1 MTGPS
6 GPWSGMTG
14 PLSGIKIIDLS
25 VAISGPLAVGILADQ
40 GADVIKIEQPG
51 IGDIARFVGVAHNG
65 ISAMFQIANRG
76 KRSVVL
82 DLRDERAIGLLRDLC
97 RTADVFV
104 QNFRPG
110 VAERMGIGYVDLKAL
125 RADIV
130 YVSVSGFGDRG
141 PLAHK
146 RVYDNVVQAQ
156 SGLTYAQADPASGEP
171 QFLRQLA
178 ADKITALTGAQAI
191 SAALFARE
199 RGRGG
204 QHIRLAMLDAAIAFL
219 WVDCA
224 GNETLVDN
232 TAGRPSSAAGTMSL
246 MRVADG
252 FATATPLA
260 DSEFHGFCRSFGVDS
275 SDPDLATIG
284 DRMRNAEK
292 LRATLREVNA
302 AAATT
307 PLAEAMARMETNDV
321 PCGVAVTVDQ
331 LPHDPQVIANEL
343 LTETVHPALGRVQQP
358 RTPARFDG
366 TPAQHGPHA
375 PTLGQHTDEVLRE
388 LGIGDGRIATLRSEK
403 VVA

>member
-1 MTGPS
+1 
-6 GPWSGMTG
+6 MTG
-14 PLSGIKIIDLS
+14 PLSGVKIVDLS

-40 GADVIKIEQPG
+40 GADVVKIEQPG
-51 IGDIARFVGVAHNG
+51 IGDIARFVGVAHG
-65 ISAMFQIANRG
+65 GVSAMFQIANRG

-82 DLRDERAIGLLRDLC
+82 DLRDARAIDVLLDLC
-97 RTADVFV
+97 RDADVFV

-110 VAERMGIGYVDLKAL
+110 VAERMGIGYDDL
-125 RADIV
+125 RARRSDII
-130 YVSVSGFGDRG
+130 YVSISGFGDSG

-156 SGLTYAQADPASGEP
+156 SGLTYTQADPAVGEP

-178 ADKITALTGAQAI
+178 ADKITALTAAQAI

-204 QHIRLAMLDAAIAFL
+204 QLIRLAMLDAAIAFV

-224 GNETLVDN
+224 GNETLLDN
-232 TAGRPSSAAGTMSL
+232 TSGRPSSAAGTMSL

-260 DSEFHGFCRSFGVDS
+260 DSEFHGLCRSFGIDS
-275 SDPDLATIG
+275 SDPDLATVG
-284 DRMRNAEK
+284 DRMRNPDK
-292 LRATLREVNA
+292 LRAALRKVNA
-302 AAATT
+302 EAATT
-307 PLAEAMARMETNDV
+307 PLADAMARMEANDV
-321 PCGVAVTVDQ
+321 PCGVAVAVRD
-331 LPHDPQVIANEL
+331 LPHDPQVKANGL
-343 LTETVHPALGRVQQP
+343 LSETTHPSIGRIQQP
-358 RTPARFDG
+358 RTPARFSG
-366 TPAQHGPHA
+366 TAAQHKPHA

-388 LGIGDGRIATLRSEK
+388 LGLDDPRISALRVDK

>member
-1 MTGPS
+1 M
-6 GPWSGMTG
+6 
-14 PLSGIKIIDLS
+14 IK
-25 VAISGPLAVGILADQ
+25 V
-40 GADVIKIEQPG
+40 EQPG

-82 DLRDERAIGLLRDLC
+82 DLNDPRALEVLRDLC

-110 VAERMGIGYVDLKAL
+110 VAERMGIGYDDLRTL
-125 RADIV
+125 REDII
-130 YVSVSGFGDRG
+130 YVSVSGFGDVG

-156 SGLTYAQADPASGEP
+156 SGLTYTQADPATGEP

-178 ADKITALTGAQAI
+178 ADKITSLTAAQAI

-204 QHIRLAMLDAAIAFL
+204 QLIRLAMLDAAIAFV

-224 GNETLVDN
+224 GNETLLDN
-232 TAGRPSSAAGTMSL
+232 TGGRPSSAAGTMSL
-246 MRVADG
+246 MRLADG

-260 DSEFHGFCRSFGVDS
+260 DSEFHGLCRSFGIDS
-275 SDPDLATIG
+275 SDPELATIG
-284 DRMRNAEK
+284 DRMRNPDK
-292 LRATLREVNA
+292 LRAALRKVNA
-302 AAATT
+302 EAATT
-307 PLAEAMARMETNDV
+307 ALADAMKRMEANDV
-321 PCGVAVTVDQ
+321 PCGVAVPVHQ
-331 LPHDPQVIANEL
+331 LPHDPQVQANGL
-343 LTETVHPALGRVQQP
+343 LSETNHPALGRVQQP
-358 RTPARFDG
+358 RPPAVFGGTPAR
-366 TPAQHGPHA
+366 HGPHA

-388 LGIGDGRIATLRSEK
+388 LGLDDARIAALRADK